1 MDYNSDNK
9 EYLVEL
15 VYLQED
21 SNYKVPYILVTPK
34 QNSFFILQIT
44 I

>member
-15 VYLQED
+15 VYPQEN
-21 SNYKVPYILVTPK
+21 SNYKAHYILVAPK